1 MALEDIEAALRDCY
15 SRCATEEEIEE
26 KWGEKF
32 KQVRDI
38 PIIMTVSESIRH
50 SCTVSFWFAGEDG
63 IIKFAFS
70 CVKHPQSMH
79 SYRFRNS
86 KGDMNIVLDHE
97 LESYLFL
104 VVDHSI
110 KIIVTDFTGGERSI
124 ERAGENDWNEWKW
137 ACPV

>member
-1 MALEDIEAALRDCY
+1 
-15 SRCATEEEIEE
+15 
-26 KWGEKF
+26 
-32 KQVRDI
+32 
-38 PIIMTVSESIRH
+38 
-50 SCTVSFWFAGEDG
+50 
-63 IIKFAFS
+63 
-70 CVKHPQSMH
+70 
-79 SYRFRNS
+79 
-86 KGDMNIVLDHE
+86 MNIVLDHE